1 MELNT
6 HRIFRLSIIN
16 NIINKMKK
24 QMVEQIVEAAVAMIS
39 VAVAVIIFKGV
50 FLITKKNTTNRGWLI
65 KTLTLSLGYNLI
77 TK

>member
-24 QMVEQIVEAAVAMIS
+24 QMVEQIVEMT
-39 VAVAVIIFKGV
+39 VAVTPIADAMIIFKGV